1 MNREDRDSMERSL
14 SDLNPN
20 IAAQNERGLQKEKR
34 RRKAIA
40 KQGEIDA
47 NGLLG
52 DERFIRWLLTQFER
66 AGILTPSFHAQEGS
80 RQFLDGFRAFGLAMF
95 SDLEALDR
103 SLMVR
108 LMLERAK
115 TLEEKD
121 VPDDNDPGIDDRDLG

>member
-1 MNREDRDSMERSL
+1 MNREDRDQIERSYA
-14 SDLNPN
+14 DLNPHL
-20 IAAQNERGLQKEKR
+20 AEQNERALKKEKR
-34 RRKAIA
+34 RRTAIA

-47 NGLLG
+47 VGLLG
-52 DERFIRWLLTQFER
+52 DPRFIRWLLTQFEK
-66 AGILTPSFHAQEGS
+66 ADILTPSFHAQEGS

-95 SDLEALDR
+95 SDLELLDK

-121 VPDDNDPGIDDRDLG
+121 VPDEDEINPEDKR

>member
-1 MNREDRDSMERSL
+1 MNREDRDQIERSYA
-14 SDLNPN
+14 DLNPHLSE
-20 IAAQNERGLQKEKR
+20 QNERALKKEKR
-34 RRKAIA
+34 RRKSIA

-47 NGLLG
+47 TGLLG
-52 DERFIRWLLTQFER
+52 DPRFIRWLLTMFEK
-66 AGILTPSFHAQEGS
+66 ADILTPSFHAQEGS

-95 SDLEALDR
+95 NDLEALDK

-121 VPDDNDPGIDDRDLG
+121 VPDEDENPDEDER

>member
-1 MNREDRDSMERSL
+1 MNRDDRDFIESSYQDLDPEL
-14 SDLNPN
+14 SKQKDRL
-20 IAAQNERGLQKEKR
+20 AQKEKR
-34 RRKAIA
+34 RRRAIA

-47 NGLLG
+47 SGLLN
-52 DERFIRWLLTQFER
+52 DPRFIRWLLTQFER

-95 SDLEALDR
+95 NDLEALDP

-115 TLEEKD
+115 TLEQKD
-121 VPDDNDPGIDDRDLG
+121 VTDEEDQSEDEH